1 MMPAI
6 EAIMTT
12 HAATRIAFAQVVDRN
27 NAAVRPGYVPEDTK
41 SGGLISPKIEEP
53 ERTAG
58 VIAAQLHR
66 QGVACTAPR
75 NAVRDANNSVADEIV
90 WTLRCDEAS
99 YKVRLIPHIGARI
112 TLIR

>member
-12 HAATRIAFAQVVDRN
+12 SAATRIPFAQVVDRN
-27 NAAVRPGYVPEDTK
+27 NAAVRPGYLPEYRK

-53 ERTAG
+53 DRTAG

-99 YKVRLIPHIGARI
+99 YNVRLIPHIGARI
-112 TLIR
+112 TPIR